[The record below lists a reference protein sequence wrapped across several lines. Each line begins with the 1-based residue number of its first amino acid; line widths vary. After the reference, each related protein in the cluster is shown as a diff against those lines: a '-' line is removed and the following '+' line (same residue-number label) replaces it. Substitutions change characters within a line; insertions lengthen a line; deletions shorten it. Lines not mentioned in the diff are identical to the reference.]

1 MKLNNKGFALT
12 SIIYM
17 LIVLFLLTMLLV
29 LANLATRKVVLDKI
43 KNDVKYNLNQ
53 GGLVAQNIYIVT
65 FDPTLGQIDQT
76 SKQVKYNEPYGEL
89 PTPTREGYK
98 FIGWR
103 GKNLAP
109 EINENNYDTWHYEKR
124 TTSEFKSE
132 NGEKYIRIN
141 GNASNDNIDTLWR
154 ISGKNKLAIL
164 NEGTYTISFDIRS
177 QNAKANQYIA
187 KFYVSNEAGYNTQG
201 KTGIYLNNLD
211 KENLLSSI
219 EKNYNFDND
228 GEWHHFTSKVTI
240 PYDTKD
246 SLIAIGNDVPNLY
259 GENSYIDI
267 KNIQLESGDTATSYE
282 PYFGNVTSDT
292 IVTRGENHTLYAMWE
307 PLYMVTFD
315 SNGGTLT
322 DNTKY
327 VAYNE
332 PYGTLP
338 TPTKEGYSFV
348 GWAEQYQQLE
358 YIESTGTQY
367 IDTGLIANQDT
378 GFEIDFTTNNAL
390 STSGYGSIF
399 GARTSSQNNEYQLTT
414 YSADNS
420 YKGTLRYGNSKSYNA
435 GFNNTTERQHM
446 ILKNKVYTGN
456 SNESIQLDSTFET
469 PVNLTIF
476 GLNQNGTITQNG
488 QVRLYSFKI
497 YDGNTLVRDFVPSIR
512 TTDDSIGLYDVQN
525 NQFYTN
531 SGTGSFI
538 IPQTSK
544 NYITDSTIV
553 TKQENH
559 TLYAIWE
566 ANS

>member
-53 GGLVAQNIYIVT
+53 GGLVAQKIYIVT

-98 FIGWR
+98 FIGWGER
-103 GKNLAP
+103 TY
-109 EINENNYDTWHYEKR
+109 ETYDFIRYYDESNTLRISPDTHYQN
-124 TTSEFKSE
+124 SE
-132 NGEKYIRIN
+132 NQIIEAGDILIFDVSFSNANIQSIDIDDKVLDSSKYSIENGRVYGKIN
-141 GNASNDNIDTLWR
+141 IETSMLK
-154 ISGKNKLAIL
+154 SGITFL
-164 NEGTYTISFDIRS
+164 NFVDINYNSKPTNYTI
-177 QNAKANQYIA
+177 N
-187 KFYVSNEAGYNTQG
+187 KFMLIKSSN
-201 KTGIYLNNLD
+201 I
-211 KENLLSSI
+211 
-219 EKNYNFDND
+219 
-228 GEWHHFTSKVTI
+228 VT
-240 PYDTKD
+240 
-246 SLIAIGNDVPNLY
+246 L
-259 GENSYIDI
+259 
-267 KNIQLESGDTATSYE
+267 Q
-282 PYFGNVTSDT
+282 T
-292 IVTRGENHTLYAMWE
+292 IVTKQENHTLYAMWE
-307 PLYMVTFD
+307 PLYTVTFD

-327 VAYNE
+327 VSYNE

-338 TPTKEGYSFV
+338 TPTKEGYRFV

-390 STSGYGSIF
+390 STSEFGSIF
-399 GARTSSQNNEYQLTT
+399 GARTSSKNNEYQLTT
-414 YSADNS
+414 YSSNNS
-420 YKGTLRYGNSKSYNA
+420 YKGTLRYGNSNSYNA

-476 GLNQNGTITQNG
+476 GVNENGTVIQNGSLK
-488 QVRLYSFKI
+488 LYSFKI

-512 TTDDSIGLYDVQN
+512 TNDDSIGLYDVQN

>member
-89 PTPTREGYK
+89 PTPTREGYR
-98 FIGWR
+98 FVGWR

-109 EINENNYDTWHYEKR
+109 EINDGNYTFYHHASR
-124 TTSEFKSE
+124 TSSEFKNE
-132 NGEKYIRIN
+132 NGENYIRIN
-141 GNASNDNIDTLWR
+141 GNQGNENIDTLWILYSINKR
-154 ISGKNKLAIL
+154 ILYQGDYVL
-164 NEGTYTISFDIRS
+164 SFDVRS
-177 QNAKANQYIA
+177 ANSVLSQSIG
-187 KFYVSNEAGYNTQG
+187 KIIPGSGNTTG
-201 KTGIYLNNLD
+201 RTGIYKRYNFSW
-211 KENLLSSI
+211 KFEEEYLLSNI
-219 EKNYNFDND
+219 EKSFTFDND
-228 GEWHHFTSKVTI
+228 GEWHHFSSKVNI
-240 PYDTKD
+240 PYSVNDA
-246 SLIAIGNDVPNLY
+246 LIEIGNDAQNLY
-259 GENSYIDI
+259 GTNSYIDI
-267 KNIQLESGDTATSYE
+267 KNIQLEPGTTATSYE
-282 PYFGNVTSDT
+282 PYQEYTSDT
-292 IVTRGENHTLYAMWE
+292 IVTTQENHTLYAMWE
-307 PLYMVTFD
+307 PLYTVTFD
-315 SNGGTLT
+315 ANGGTLSE
-322 DNTKY
+322 NTKE
-327 VAYNE
+327 VSYNE

-338 TPTKEGYSFV
+338 TPTKEGYRFV

-390 STSGYGSIF
+390 STSGFGSIF
-399 GARTSSQNNEYQLTT
+399 GARTSSKNNEYQLTT
-414 YSADNS
+414 YSSNNS
-420 YKGTLRYGNSKSYNA
+420 YKGTLRYGTNGYNA
-435 GFNNTTERQHM
+435 GFNNITERQHITLM
-446 ILKNKVYTGN
+446 NKVYTGN
-456 SNESIQLDSTFET
+456 SNEPIQLDSTFET

-476 GLNQNGTITQNG
+476 GVNENGTVIQNGSLK
-488 QVRLYSFKI
+488 LYSFKI